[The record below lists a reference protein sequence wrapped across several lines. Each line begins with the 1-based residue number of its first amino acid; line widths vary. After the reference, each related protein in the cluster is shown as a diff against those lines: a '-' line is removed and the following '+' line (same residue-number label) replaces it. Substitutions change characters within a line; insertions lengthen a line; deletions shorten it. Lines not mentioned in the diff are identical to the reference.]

1 MIVDVYV
8 AADDRYP
15 RQRER
20 WAGYLIKMGE
30 HKRFAAFPIDE
41 TYHMAN
47 LIALVEAL
55 DRFNRPAEIVI
66 HIQDFWVATMVE
78 KNTETWQ
85 FNGWKNK
92 KHKKIENWQ
101 YWQRAYNKLQ
111 VLKFNGEKPKFEQLT
126 EEDYQDVMWYVR
138 TQKRKGE

>member
-66 HIQDFWVATMVE
+66 HIQDYWVATMLV
-78 KNTETWQ
+78 KNAETWQ
-85 FNGWKNK
+85 FNGWQNK
-92 KHKKIENWQ
+92 KHEKVKNWQ

-111 VLKFNGEKPKFEQLT
+111 VLKFNGEKPQFEQLT
-126 EEDYQDVMWYVR
+126 PEELQDVMWYIR
-138 TQKRKGE
+138 LEKQKGE